1 MLIVLTLAPIARS
14 PVAPVAAHMNIVPAS
29 VHLINAVEP
38 LASEYSYS
46 LVVNLT
52 DCLYFSSQ

>member
-1 MLIVLTLAPIARS
+1 MLIVLTLASIAGS
-14 PVAPVAAHMNIVPAS
+14 PVAPVAHMNIVPAS
-29 VHLINAVEP
+29 VHLINAVKP

>member
-38 LASEYSYS
+38 LASE
-46 LVVNLT
+46 
-52 DCLYFSSQ
+52 